1 MKKLNI
7 FNMIKCIIIDI
18 KREIKHMT
26 ALEVI
31 DTAIKI
37 GLGGIITITGTIFMT
52 RLNHK
57 HEFKKEK
64 TKRFFDSLEQ
74 ISSLIEE
81 TTHVS
86 LRYWALVNEWVYNG
100 KLEPQREEELK
111 NTKIKLFNEFKSL
124 TIAESKLL
132 LLGLK
137 EEASL
142 LRDYGMHLGKMRSN
156 YFIGKKDLTTIEMTN
171 IRQTMLS
178 KREELLK
185 KLSYAYQNG
194 S

>member
-1 MKKLNI
+1 
-7 FNMIKCIIIDI
+7 
-18 KREIKHMT
+18 MT
-26 ALEVI
+26 AIEVI

-37 GLGGIITITGTIFMT
+37 GLGGLITITGTIFMT

-64 TKRFFDSLEQ
+64 TKRFFDTLEQ

-86 LRYWALVNEWVYNG
+86 LRYWALVNEWVYHG
-100 KLEPQREEELK
+100 KLEQQREEELEK
-111 NTKIKLFNEFKSL
+111 TKINLFNEFKSL
-124 TIAESKLL
+124 TVAESKLL

-142 LRDYGMHLGKMRSN
+142 LRDYGTHLGKMRSN
-156 YFIGKKDLTTIEMTN
+156 YFVGKKDLTTNEMSE
-171 IRQTMLS
+171 IRQIMLS
-178 KREELLK
+178 KREELFK
-185 KLSYAYQNG
+185 KLSSAYQNG